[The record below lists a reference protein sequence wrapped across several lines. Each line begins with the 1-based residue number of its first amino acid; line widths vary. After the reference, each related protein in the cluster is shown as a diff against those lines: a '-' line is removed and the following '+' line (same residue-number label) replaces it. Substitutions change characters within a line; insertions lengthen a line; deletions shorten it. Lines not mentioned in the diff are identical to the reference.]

1 MFCFLLWCL
10 KEKKKIKNKLK
21 NFFNKEEESDYPHW
35 MGHPDVDEGLLPLA
49 SLTVDDVLHPG
60 EGEWYLHSRTGE
72 ILKCTDEM
80 MEARKRQKEKRIVE
94 EKMAQEA
101 KELRKT
107 ELREESREKYGS
119 KK

>member
-1 MFCFLLWCL
+1 MFQ
-10 KEKKKIKNKLK
+10 KNKK
-21 NFFNKEEESDYPHW
+21 SDYPHW

-49 SLTVDDVLHPG
+49 PLTVDDIIHPQ
-60 EGEWYLHSRTGE
+60 EGLWYIHSKTGD
-72 ILKCTDEM
+72 ILKCSVEM
-80 MEARKRQKEKRIVE
+80 LEARKRQKEKRIVE
-94 EKMAQEA
+94 EAMAQEA